1 MNNRDLIS
9 HFDGTDNW
17 VGVYEG
23 IMPPSDDKPLPT
35 PYVRL
40 GKKWRKSP
48 ALINGI
54 PADEYIRQHP
64 EPPH

>member
-9 HFDGTDNW
+9 HFDDPE
-17 VGVYEG
+17 GVYQG
-23 IMPPSDDKPLPT
+23 VMPPSDDKPLPT

-40 GKKWRKSP
+40 GKKWWKSP

-54 PADEYIRQHP
+54 PVDEYLRQFGARK
-64 EPPH
+64 